1 MIKTIVNTELPL
13 AERFMVKKNVI
24 KGGTGRKRFCI
35 VTGTHG
41 DELEG
46 QMVCY
51 EMARLVQQHADQ
63 LNGTIE
69 IYPALNPLGI
79 DTIQRGIPNF
89 DLDMNRIFPG
99 NEHGT
104 MAEQA
109 AYRICEDLKGA
120 DMVID
125 IHSSNLYLRE
135 SPQVRINVL
144 NEEQLVP
151 EARHLGVDFIWVHD
165 AATVLEATL
174 AHSLNSTGTPC
185 LVVEMGVGQR
195 INHQMCTHLVKGIFN
210 LMKEMGMWNRP
221 LSPLKGE
228 KRDVNE
234 DENVNERSAQRDA
247 SLDEGGQ
254 KNDELCSLTGDN
266 QPLLDPIV
274 CKGNRVTFLNAEC
287 SGVFLTDLRT
297 GKIVEKVQS
306 IGRIVDP
313 LTGSVLSDVVSPI
326 DGFLFTIRAY
336 PIVYEGSLMARIF
349 EYSDE
354 ELDTVKAVSA
364 AEPIS

>member
-1 MIKTIVNTELPL
+1 MIKTIVSTELPVD
-13 AERFMVKKNVI
+13 EQFRIRKNVI
-24 KGGTGRKRFCI
+24 QHGREGLRFCV

-51 EMARLVQQHADQ
+51 ELARMVGEHPEL
-63 LNGTIE
+63 LNGTLE

-99 NEHGT
+99 DPQGT
-104 MAEQA
+104 MAEQTA
-109 AYRICEDLKGA
+109 HAIIEDIKGA

-135 SPQVRINVL
+135 TPQVRINVQDA
-144 NEEQLVP
+144 EWLVP
-151 EARHLGVDFIWVHD
+151 FAEHLGMDFVWVHD

-195 INHQMCTHLVKGIFN
+195 INHKMCQRLVSGILHL
-210 LMKEMGMWNRP
+210 MQRMGMW
-221 LSPLKGE
+221 K
-228 KRDVNE
+228 
-234 DENVNERSAQRDA
+234 DEVAASMPRSIICQ
-247 SLDEGGQ
+247 
-254 KNDELCSLTGDN
+254 GDS
-266 QPLLDPIV
+266 
-274 CKGNRVTFLNAEC
+274 VTFLNAET
-287 SGVFLTDLRT
+287 SGVFLTEMKCGVHIAKGQVL
-297 GKIVEKVQS
+297 GQ
-306 IGRIVDP
+306 IVDP
-313 LTGSVLSDVVSPI
+313 LRGKVLSTVKSPV
-326 DGFLFTIRAY
+326 DGYLFTIRAY

-349 EYSDE
+349 NSEA
-354 ELDTVKAVSA
+354 KQ
-364 AEPIS
+364 

>member
-1 MIKTIVNTELPL
+1 M
-13 AERFMVKKNVI
+13 AERLLVQKNVI
-24 KGGTGRKRFCI
+24 TNGDSKKRFCI

-46 QMVCY
+46 QMICY
-51 EMARLVQQHADQ
+51 EMARLVQQHVDC
-63 LNGTIE
+63 LDGTIE

-79 DTIQRGIPNF
+79 DTIQRGIPNL

-104 MAEQA
+104 MAEQTA
-109 AYRICEDLKGA
+109 FRICQDLKDA

-135 SPQVRINVL
+135 TPQVRINVL
-144 NEEQLVP
+144 NEDNLVP
-151 EARHLGVDFIWVHD
+151 KAKHLGVDFVWVHD

-195 INHQMCTHLVKGIFN
+195 INHRMCAHLVKGIFN
-210 LMKEMGMWNRP
+210 LLREMGMWNGSIA
-221 LSPLKGE
+221 LT
-228 KRDVNE
+228 DI
-234 DENVNERSAQRDA
+234 A
-247 SLDEGGQ
+247 
-254 KNDELCSLTGDN
+254 TGDL
-266 QPLLDPIV
+266 QQPIV
-274 CKGNRVTFLNAEC
+274 CKGDRVTFLNAAC

-297 GKIVEKVQS
+297 GKMVREGQS
-306 IGRIVDP
+306 IGKIVNP
-313 LTGSVLSDVVSPI
+313 LTGDILSQVISPV

-349 EYSDE
+349 RYSEE
-354 ELDTVKAVSA
+354 ELDVVQAVCSA
-364 AEPIS
+364 QQQA